1 MIAAAGLRSG
11 LMALLSTLVSILAFV
26 IWPAGAQAQL
36 VDTPANLVKAW
47 ADAYATRLGEPMGR
61 VYASDAQLWGSQS
74 KEASSGIANIKQ
86 HYERTGQN
94 VAERSAQVTKVQFH
108 SRKRVTTVTGF
119 VDLKAKLKDGTLRSN
134 PARFSM
140 TIVRESRRQWAIF
153 GHHVSFVP
161 N

>member
-1 MIAAAGLRSG
+1 MHAVAGLRSG
-11 LMALLSTLVSILAFV
+11 LIAFLSILTFV

-47 ADAYATRLGEPMGR
+47 ADAYATRHGDPMGR
-61 VYASDAQLWGSQS
+61 VYASDAQVWGSQS
-74 KEASSGIANIKQ
+74 KEPSIGIASIKQ

-108 SRKRVTTVTGF
+108 TRKRVTTVTGL
-119 VDLKAKLKDGTLRSN
+119 VDLKAKLKDGTVRSN
-134 PARFSM
+134 PARFTM
-140 TIVRESRRQWAIF
+140 TIIRESRRQWAIF
-153 GHHVSFVP
+153 NHHVSFVP

>member
-11 LMALLSTLVSILAFV
+11 LIALLSTLVSILAFV

-74 KEASSGIANIKQ
+74 KEASSGLAKWCSRCFPNKSGPGSATPLIK
-86 HYERTGQN
+86 
-94 VAERSAQVTKVQFH
+94 
-108 SRKRVTTVTGF
+108 
-119 VDLKAKLKDGTLRSN
+119 
-134 PARFSM
+134 
-140 TIVRESRRQWAIF
+140 
-153 GHHVSFVP
+153 VSWRCLDFLD
-161 N
+161 